1 MALARSRHAIIH
13 FQMALTAG
21 TKLGPYEIVAPLGAG
36 GMGEVYR
43 ARDTRLNR
51 DVAVKVL
58 PAAFSRDPN
67 RLRRFQHEAQAS
79 AALNHPNILAIH
91 DFGQH
96 DGSPYIVSEF
106 LEGETLRERL
116 RSGALPVR
124 KAIDYALQI
133 TRGLSAAHEKAIVHR
148 DLKPENVFLTKDGRI
163 KILDFGL
170 AKLTQPETDS
180 ESPTVTAQT
189 DPGVVM
195 GTVGYMSPEQV
206 KGQVADHRSDLF
218 SFGAIF
224 YEMLCGRRAFHGETS
239 VETMSAILK
248 EDPPD
253 LCVTNRN
260 LSPALE
266 HFVHHCLEKNREE
279 RFQAARDVV
288 YDLEGVSAVSTDSA
302 AVRTRETFR
311 LGKLLIPALA
321 ALVTAVA
328 GYLVGRQSETK
339 SAPVFHRLTF
349 QRGQVGRARFSPDGH
364 TVVYSA
370 SWEGRPPQIYSTRAE
385 FPEPHSLDLS
395 GYNVLGISPANELAV
410 GSGLFGTETDSDV
423 TLARV
428 PMTGGAPRS
437 VVEHVGDAAWAPDG
451 TLAVVRLLN
460 GRARLEY
467 PVGNA
472 LYETTGFINFVRFS
486 PKGDRIAFLNHPAVP
501 DSTGSVEVIDL
512 EGRKQILSKVWDAV
526 AGLAW
531 TPKADEIWFTASP
544 TGTNPSLYAV
554 TPSGH
559 QRLVLSIPGGLLLYD
574 IASDGRVLLGFD
586 NLQAGTTGH
595 RFGDAA
601 ERDLSWFDKT
611 IPLDI
616 SSDGQWLLLED
627 VGELAGP
634 NGSEGMRKMDG
645 SPVVR
650 LGEGGGGVFSADGKW
665 ATSIV
670 RGQEHQIILLPIGA
684 GQPRRIEIPG
694 IEHLQ
699 GSIASTPDGQR
710 HFLSGTER
718 GRGARIY
725 VQSLDGGKAQPIT
738 PEGVSDGAPSADG
751 KYVAAQD
758 ADGHLAIY
766 PVEGGSPRNV
776 PGVLQNNS
784 IVRWTSDRSSLY
796 VWANTPPAKL
806 YQVNLTSGKA
816 QLVREFIPSDPAGV
830 TSISNV
836 VTSPDGKNYAYGYIR
851 ELSTLYVVE
860 GLK

>member
-1 MALARSRHAIIH
+1 MALAP
-13 FQMALTAG
+13 G
-21 TKLGPYEIVAPLGAG
+21 TKLGPYEIVSPLGAG

-58 PAAFSRDPN
+58 PAAFSRDPD
-67 RLRRFQHEAQAS
+67 RLRRFQQEAKAS
-79 AALNHPNILAIH
+79 AALNHPNILAIY
-91 DFGQH
+91 DLGQH
-96 DGSPYIVSEF
+96 DGAPYIVSEL

-116 RSGALPVR
+116 RSGTLPVR
-124 KAIDYALQI
+124 KATDYALQI
-133 TRGLSAAHEKAIVHR
+133 ARGLSAAHAKAIVHR

-170 AKLTQPETDS
+170 AKLTQAETDS

-224 YEMLCGRRAFHGETS
+224 YEMLSGRRAFHGETS
-239 VETMSAILK
+239 VEIMSAILK
-248 EDPPD
+248 EDPGD
-253 LCVTNRN
+253 LSAINRN
-260 LSPALE
+260 IPTALE
-266 HFVHHCLEKNREE
+266 HIVRHCLEKNREE
-279 RFQAARDVV
+279 RFQAARDMAF
-288 YDLEGVSAVSTDSA
+288 DLESFSVGPTDSA
-302 AVRTRETFR
+302 AVRTRQTFR

-328 GYLVGRQSETK
+328 GYFMGRQSETK
-339 SAPVFHRLTF
+339 AAPVFHRLTF

-370 SWEGRPPQIYSTRAE
+370 SWEGNPTQIYSTRAE
-385 FPEPHSLDLS
+385 FPEPHSLDLR
-395 GYNVLGISPANELAV
+395 GYNMLGISPANELAV

-437 VVEHVGDAAWAPDG
+437 VVEHIGDAAWAPDG
-451 TLAVVRLLN
+451 TLAVVRLVN

-467 PVGNA
+467 PLGKV
-472 LYETTGFINFVRFS
+472 LYETPGFINFVRFS
-486 PKGDRIAFLNHPAVP
+486 PRGDRIAFLNHPEAP
-501 DSTGSVEVIDL
+501 DPTGSVAVIDL
-512 EGRKQILSKVWDAV
+512 EGRKQFLSQVWDAV

-531 TPKADEIWFTASP
+531 TPSGDEIWFTASP

-559 QRLVLSIPGGLLLYD
+559 QRLVLSIPGGLFLHD
-574 IASDGRVLLGFD
+574 IASNGRILLAFD
-586 NLQAGTTGH
+586 SLQFLTMGH
-595 RFGDAA
+595 RFGETA
-601 ERDLSWFDKT
+601 ERDLSWFDKS

-616 SSDGQWLLLED
+616 SSDGQWLLLDEH
-627 VGELAGP
+627 GELAGP
-634 NGSEGMRKMDG
+634 NGSEGMRKLDG

-650 LGEGGGGVFSADGKW
+650 LGEGGDGVFATDGKW
-665 ATSIV
+665 ATCIV
-670 RGQEHQIILLPIGA
+670 PGQQHQIILLPTGA
-684 GQPRRIEIPG
+684 GQPRRIEISG

-699 GSIASTPDGQR
+699 RSIGSTPDGQR
-710 HFLSGTER
+710 HFFSGTEQ
-718 GRGARIY
+718 GRDARIY
-725 VQSLDGGKAQPIT
+725 VQSIDGGKAQPIT
-738 PEGVSDGAPSADG
+738 PEGVSDGAPSPDG

-758 ADGHLAIY
+758 ADGHLEIY
-766 PVEGGSPRNV
+766 SVDGGSPRSV
-776 PGVLQNNS
+776 PGILQDYF
-784 IVRWTSDRSSLY
+784 IIRWTSDGSSLY
-796 VWANTPPAKL
+796 VSTNIPPAKL

-816 QLVREFIPSDPAGV
+816 QLVREFMPSDPAGV
-830 TSISNV
+830 AAISNV
-836 VTSPDGKNYAYGYIR
+836 VVSPDGKNYAYGYLR
-851 ELSTLYVVE
+851 ELSTLYVAE